1 MRRESRD
8 LASEAAKDARALIP
22 RKTPRADMG
31 LAFHPSEDE
40 DADRLEAH
48 FDRGWRESANRADA
62 APTFCKASNP
72 RVGGKPSS
80 Y

>member
-1 MRRESRD
+1 
-8 LASEAAKDARALIP
+8 
-22 RKTPRADMG
+22 MG